1 MSDFLDKVK
10 KEISSTIAIDFD
22 GVIHRNSKGYHDGTI
37 YDLPVDGTAASL
49 ELLSETYTL
58 IIYTCKANP
67 ERPLTNGKT
76 GTELIWEWLD
86 KHNLKQY
93 ISGVTYKK
101 PRAAAYIEDK
111 AIRFESW
118 QEALEDV
125 DTFCTNI
132 TEDIS
137 KF

>member
-1 MSDFLDKVK
+1 MDDFLDRVK
-10 KEISSTIAIDFD
+10 KEISSTIAVDFD

-37 YDLPVDGTAASL
+37 YDLPVKGTEESL
-49 ELLSETYTL
+49 KILSEKYTL

-76 GTELIWEWLD
+76 GTELIWDWLD

-93 ISGVTYKK
+93 ISDITYKK

-118 QEALEDV
+118 GEALEDV

>member
-1 MSDFLDKVK
+1 MNDFLKKVK

-22 GVIHRNSKGYHDGTI
+22 GVIHRNSKGYHDGTL
-37 YDLPVDGTAASL
+37 YDFPVEGAAEAL
-49 ELLSETYTL
+49 KLLSKKYTL

-76 GTELIWEWLD
+76 GVELIWEWLD
-86 KHNLKQY
+86 KYNLKQY
-93 ISGVTYKK
+93 ISNITDKK
-101 PRAAAYIEDK
+101 PRAAVYIEDK

-118 QEALEDV
+118 DKTLRSINK
-125 DTFCTNI
+125 FCKNI
-132 TEDIS
+132 TKDIS